1 MRQAHP
7 GSAAS
12 LRVPFGLR
20 DGRMW
25 LPRQVANGLACG
37 CQCPSCGQPLL
48 ARNAGSRRRAHFA
61 HHADR
66 ACSGAFESSV
76 HRMAKQL
83 ICEQLRVKLPAWDG
97 AEGMPNPIEVT
108 DDRGGKLRS
117 QRVDFP
123 TRDSLLYRAV
133 AETTVHDYRPDVLAE
148 DAEGELLIEIR
159 VSHAVGDLKARN
171 VRSEGRRMIEINL
184 SGVTATQAEDPAV
197 FEALVLDTADN
208 RSWISCPPATEAWR
222 AARDALALRLTAR
235 NRRIADHEARRAE
248 IARRRAQKEQERAIW
263 LDQEK
268 AAFREPYVDDLHYL
282 LQASRPEAVAAKYA
296 ALQKRD
302 EAKADRLLA
311 LIPELL
317 QPALR
322 SSTGPAW
329 AYQAHYLLW
338 QPALYLQFIDGK
350 PIGHPVSRGELGRWL
365 RATYGVDAVLWRL
378 FMAQWQERQQARQSG
393 RKKWSLFLWY
403 FTEEEN
409 RAIPNFFDCITG
421 LIHKL
426 IGTGV
431 LEQDPEPGGDLIVG
445 AMPRRAVE
453 TAARKLLPPAPH
465 VDPLLETGVDSY
477 IDRRISHV
485 KLGAGTIRE
494 RVTKGSPT
502 YNIWFNDAR
511 WRKVWLGNPASG
523 EWKLLD
529 EPGALDQPP
538 PSSDSGGP

>member
-1 MRQAHP
+1 
-7 GSAAS
+7 
-12 LRVPFGLR
+12 
-20 DGRMW
+20 
-25 LPRQVANGLACG
+25 
-37 CQCPSCGQPLL
+37 
-48 ARNAGSRRRAHFA
+48 
-61 HHADR
+61 
-66 ACSGAFESSV
+66 
-76 HRMAKQL
+76 
-83 ICEQLRVKLPAWDG
+83 
-97 AEGMPNPIEVT
+97 
-108 DDRGGKLRS
+108 
-117 QRVDFP
+117 
-123 TRDSLLYRAV
+123 
-133 AETTVHDYRPDVLAE
+133 
-148 DAEGELLIEIR
+148 
-159 VSHAVGDLKARN
+159 
-171 VRSEGRRMIEINL
+171 
-184 SGVTATQAEDPAV
+184 
-197 FEALVLDTADN
+197 
-208 RSWISCPPATEAWR
+208 
-222 AARDALALRLTAR
+222 
-235 NRRIADHEARRAE
+235 
-248 IARRRAQKEQERAIW
+248 
-263 LDQEK
+263 
-268 AAFREPYVDDLHYL
+268 
-282 LQASRPEAVAAKYA
+282 
-296 ALQKRD
+296 
-302 EAKADRLLA
+302 
-311 LIPELL
+311 
-317 QPALR
+317 
-322 SSTGPAW
+322 
-329 AYQAHYLLW
+329 
-338 QPALYLQFIDGK
+338 
-350 PIGHPVSRGELGRWL
+350 
-365 RATYGVDAVLWRL
+365 
-378 FMAQWQERQQARQSG
+378 MAQWQERQQARQSG